1 MARYVA
7 TADATIDGITYP
19 RGSVL
24 NVPTSATTL
33 NSNADLGTA
42 IPRVRPAGLE
52 FNPLHYQ
59 TVAFA
64 PHKMERAFYRGRAP
78 PFLVLLQL
86 PITRLPLSLQL
97 NLLRLKRSHP
107 LLM

>member
-59 TVAFA
+59 TVALLDQI
-64 PHKMERAFYRGRAP
+64 G
-78 PFLVLLQL
+78 LQQSTQVLPDQGTIQEPVL
-86 PITRLPLSLQL
+86 PAANTPYD
-97 NLLRLKRSHP
+97 
-107 LLM
+107 